1 MKVNLTTDEMGL
13 IVWLINGYKTQFST
27 SDDICNSIIK
37 KMYNPNMV
45 VIGIIDGVMTDIN
58 INHINQLISKKNE
71 TTI

>member
-37 KMYNPNMV
+37 KIYNPNTV
-45 VIGIIDGVMTDIN
+45 VGRIDGVMTDIN
-58 INHINQLISKKNE
+58 LEHIQKLKIK
-71 TTI
+71 